1 MIFTGTR
8 HMGGKASRDK
18 GAAYER
24 EIVNWH
30 RERGVDAERVPL
42 SGATKGN
49 YASDI
54 KLGPSLGLTAECKRR
69 ARAYKDLYDALDQD
83 DSDMLFVRRDRE
95 RTLVVLPLETY
106 EAFLDWLGWIKTKK
120 EK

>member
-1 MIFTGTR
+1 MIFTGIR
-8 HMGGKASRDK
+8 YMGGKASRDK

-42 SGATKGN
+42 SGAMKGN

-54 KLGPSLGLTAECKRR
+54 KLGPSLGLIAECKRMHLPYR
-69 ARAYKDLYDALDQD
+69 AGPRRRRLHNRASPWDHG
-83 DSDMLFVRRDRE
+83 R
-95 RTLVVLPLETY
+95 
-106 EAFLDWLGWIKTKK
+106 G
-120 EK
+120 